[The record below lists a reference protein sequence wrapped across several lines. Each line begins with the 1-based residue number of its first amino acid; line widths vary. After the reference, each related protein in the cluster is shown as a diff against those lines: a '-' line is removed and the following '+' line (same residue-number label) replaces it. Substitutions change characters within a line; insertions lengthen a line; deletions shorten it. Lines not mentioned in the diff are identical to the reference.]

1 MTAPARRERIAIV
14 GSGIAGLACAHVLG
28 PHHDVVLFESEPRL
42 GGHSNTV
49 DVDDPAAGT
58 LAVDTG
64 FIVHNDRNYPH
75 LVRLFTE
82 LGVPTFDTEM
92 SFAVTDRDPASPT
105 HGFTYRATSPN
116 TLFADRRNLVRPAMW
131 RMLRDVTRFYRDA
144 NAFLTDPD
152 DRVSLH
158 DFLATGSYSREFLDL
173 HLIPMGAAVWSA
185 DPATFDEFPARS
197 LLTFLSNHGL
207 LGVRDRPQWRSI
219 HGGSRTY
226 VQAIADRFAGE
237 IRLSTP
243 VQRVER
249 HGLADDRRVD
259 VITPHGRDTF
269 ERVVLAVHSDQALRM
284 LAEPSPAERGV
295 LADVRYQP
303 NRATLHTDV
312 SLLSP
317 RRRAWAA
324 WNYDCRPGEPVGG
337 AATVTY
343 DMTTLQHLPGSE
355 RYLVTLNSDEHIDP
369 ARVIRSF
376 DYAHPVFD
384 GPAVAAQGRFE
395 QIDGVDRVH
404 YCGAWWGH
412 GFHEDGMR
420 SGLRVCER
428 LGVGWPAAASTVP
441 EPPFEREL
449 IAEPV

>member
-1 MTAPARRERIAIV
+1 
-14 GSGIAGLACAHVLG
+14 
-28 PHHDVVLFESEPRL
+28 
-42 GGHSNTV
+42 
-49 DVDDPAAGT
+49 
-58 LAVDTG
+58 
-64 FIVHNDRNYPH
+64 
-75 LVRLFTE
+75 
-82 LGVPTFDTEM
+82 
-92 SFAVTDRDPASPT
+92 
-105 HGFTYRATSPN
+105 
-116 TLFADRRNLVRPAMW
+116 
-131 RMLRDVTRFYRDA
+131 
-144 NAFLTDPD
+144 
-152 DRVSLH
+152 
-158 DFLATGSYSREFLDL
+158 
-173 HLIPMGAAVWSA
+173 MGAAVWSA
-185 DPATFDEFPARS
+185 DPATFAEFPARS

-219 HGGSRTY
+219 RGGSRVY

-237 IRLSTP
+237 IRLAAP
-243 VQRVER
+243 VQRIER
-249 HGLADDRRVD
+249 HGLDDDLHVD

-269 ERVVLAVHSDQALRM
+269 DRVVLAVHSDQALRM
-284 LAEPSPAERGV
+284 LAEPSPAEREV
-295 LADVRYQP
+295 LRSVRYQP

-355 RYLVTLNSDEHIDP
+355 RYLVTLNSDQHIDP

-404 YCGAWWGH
+404 FCGAWWGH

-428 LGVGWPAAASTVP
+428 LGVAWPAVTPTAP

-449 IAEPV
+449 IAEPA